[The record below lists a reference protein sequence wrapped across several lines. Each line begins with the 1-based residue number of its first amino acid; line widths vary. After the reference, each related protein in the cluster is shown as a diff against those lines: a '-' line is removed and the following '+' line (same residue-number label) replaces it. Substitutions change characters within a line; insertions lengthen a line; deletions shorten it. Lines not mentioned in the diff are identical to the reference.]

1 MRIDF
6 KDESSVMELLHGEKR
21 VKHITFLATKVNKM
35 LKYELMKAYAAE
47 LFLLLIF
54 AKLPGRGDGFIWP
67 NPPFFWPFFP
77 TQETHQRYRITSHR
91 ITFFFLLYSLLKN
104 GFSIM
109 RSFIQVLVFSEMSFA
124 SSRKHKRGNRELRV
138 SKLFLYLWV
147 VVPLQTLRLS

>member
-54 AKLPGRGDGFIWP
+54 AKLPGRGDGFI
-67 NPPFFWPFFP
+67 
-77 TQETHQRYRITSHR
+77 
-91 ITFFFLLYSLLKN
+91 
-104 GFSIM
+104 
-109 RSFIQVLVFSEMSFA
+109 
-124 SSRKHKRGNRELRV
+124 
-138 SKLFLYLWV
+138 
-147 VVPLQTLRLS
+147 